1 MSASIASHA
10 GDPNAGPLDPEAV
23 GFAWHATGA
32 LWFDAV
38 VAAIERAERTV
49 DLEFYIWT
57 PGRLAARMHGAL
69 ARAAARGCRVRLLL
83 DTFGSEHAGPAVLIL
98 QQAGIE
104 VSWFNP
110 RRWARL
116 SFRNHRKLVVVDRR
130 HALLGGCNV
139 ADEYDGDGVQSGW
152 RDLGIGT
159 HDPACVMALAR
170 SFDRLW
176 AMAPFDRLPGAES
189 TPEASRGEGWE
200 LFVAGAGRGGR
211 RYRRCLHRDLAR
223 ASQIDVLAAYFVP
236 TTRVRGLL
244 RRAARRGRVR
254 VIVPAMGDVPLAHHA
269 SAHVLRGLVPSL
281 IQVHQYLPAMLHA
294 KLVIAD
300 DAVYVGSAN
309 FDPRSLRIN
318 FDLMLRIQNPQIA
331 AQARDIVDE
340 IQSHSTSY
348 TCGNPGPLA
357 RLRQRAAYAAVAWL
371 DPYIAR
377 RKLRLL
383 S

>member
-1 MSASIASHA
+1 MSANIASLS
-10 GDPNAGPLDPEAV
+10 GGPEPRPSGFEV
-23 GFAWHATGA
+23 GFTWHASGA
-32 LWFDAV
+32 NWFDAV
-38 VAAIERAERTV
+38 VAAIERAESTV
-49 DLEFYIWT
+49 DLEFYIWS
-57 PGRLAARMHGAL
+57 PGRLAGRLHGAL
-69 ARAAARGCRVRLLL
+69 ARAVGRGCRVRLLL
-83 DTFGSEHAGPAVLIL
+83 DTFGSEHAGPAVAIL
-98 QQAGIE
+98 QQAGIA

-139 ADEYDGDGVQSGW
+139 ADEYDGDGIQAGW
-152 RDLGIGT
+152 RDLGICT
-159 HDPACVMALAR
+159 RVPACVIALSR
-170 SFDRLW
+170 SFDRMW
-176 AMAPFDRLPGAES
+176 EMAPFNRLPVAEAM
-189 TPEASRGEGWE
+189 PAASRGDHWE

-211 RYRRCLHRDLAR
+211 RYRRCLHRDLAA

-244 RRAARRGRVR
+244 SRAARRGRVR

-269 SAHVLRGLVPSL
+269 SAHVLRGLATSL
-281 IQVHQYLPAMLHA
+281 IQVYQYVPAMLHA
-294 KLVIAD
+294 KLVITD

-318 FDLMLRIQNPQIA
+318 FDLMLRIKDPQIA
-331 AQARDIVDE
+331 AQARGIVDE
-340 IQSHSTSY
+340 IQRHSQPY
-348 TCGNPGPLA
+348 GGGNPGPLA